1 MLKRYIGRFEVV
13 WKSYKQFNGFI
24 TLDIQAPLML
34 IDFFF
39 QNFRKFWYLV
49 MSLYGIIVNNHN
61 EHLQY

>member
-34 IDFFF
+34 IVFFF
-39 QNFRKFWYLV
+39 SKFQKVLV
-49 MSLYGIIVNNHN
+49 SCDEFVRYNS
-61 EHLQY
+61 EQP